1 MPNLLI
7 SGPAGAGKT
16 QEARRLLLAATAPT
30 VVADFQTILATLLLL
45 ERNPGG
51 RYPERLASQAAWLLP
66 LTEFTRQNIIEGAR
80 EMDVD
85 VITTNSDGAAARRG
99 LLLSRLGPGSRE
111 AVIDPGIEI
120 ITQRLSRPDG
130 TISEQCVEA
139 RDRWYNRR
147 V

>member
-1 MPNLLI
+1 MPNLLL

-16 QEARRLLLAATAPT
+16 QEARRLLDVAAGPL
-30 VVADFQTILATLLLL
+30 VVADFQAVYATLILQ
-45 ERNPGG
+45 ERLSSG
-51 RYPERLASQAAWLLP
+51 RYPPRNPAHAAYLLP
-66 LTEFTRQNIIEGAR
+66 LAEYTRQAIITGAA

-85 VITTNSDGAAARRG
+85 VITTNSDGSPERRAY
-99 LLLSRLGPGSRE
+99 LLSRLGPGALE
-111 AVIDPGIEI
+111 TVLDPGFDV

-139 RDRWYNRR
+139 RGRWYNRR